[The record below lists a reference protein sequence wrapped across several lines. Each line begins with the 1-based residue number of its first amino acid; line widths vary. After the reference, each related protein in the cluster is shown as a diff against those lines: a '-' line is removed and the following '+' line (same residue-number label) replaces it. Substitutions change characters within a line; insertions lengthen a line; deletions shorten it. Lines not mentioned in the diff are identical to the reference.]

1 MYDFIGDIHGHAD
14 KLRLLLSKLGYTEEK
29 DVYRHP
35 SRKVVF
41 IGDYIDRGPKIPE
54 TLLIVRNMV
63 GSGNAIALMG
73 NHEYNAICFN
83 QKTKGGDF
91 VRRHSIKHFLQHYET
106 LRQFQN
112 RQQEYDDY
120 IEWFYTLPL
129 FYETESFRAVHACW
143 DNDRIDFLKKLLPD
157 NRLTPELILQTTVSR
172 DLYQALEEILKGKEI
187 KLAKELSF
195 LDKDGNKRNEIRIK
209 WWEDAGTHT
218 YRSYSVLEMEHLPDH
233 PVAGSTGG
241 HYSENERPV
250 FFGHYWLQGEPSLY
264 RNNVCC
270 LDYSVAKEGKLVAYS
285 LDDEKELS
293 DIKITYV

>member
-14 KLRLLLSKLGYTEEK
+14 KLRLLLSRLGYTADK

-54 TLLIVRNMV
+54 TLLIVKNMV
-63 GSGNAIALMG
+63 EAGNAIALIG

-83 QKTKGGDF
+83 LKTSGGDF

-112 RQQEYDDY
+112 RQHEYDDY
-120 IEWFYTLPL
+120 IDWFYTLPL
-129 FYETESFRAVHACW
+129 FYETASFRAVHACW
-143 DNDRIDFLKKLLPD
+143 DNDRIDFLKQVLLN
-157 NRLTPELILQTTVSR
+157 NRLTPELIQQTKVSR
-172 DLYQALEEILKGKEI
+172 ELYQALDEILKGKEI
-187 KLAKELSF
+187 KLGKELSF
-195 LDKDGNKRNEIRIK
+195 LDKDGNRRNEIRIK
-209 WWEDAGTHT
+209 WWEDASRHT
-218 YRSYSVLEMEHLPDH
+218 YKSYSVLEMEHLPDH
-233 PVAGSTGG
+233 PVANAGNNY
-241 HYSENERPV
+241 YSENERPV

-285 LDDEKELS
+285 LDEEKELS
-293 DIKITYV
+293 EVKMTYV